1 MSKPC
6 IGIIGAGKVG
16 SEVANKIMQNR
27 LGDCLLFDT
36 SIGLAQARALDLSH
50 SASVSDTHVKITA
63 CDSFSELKRCNV
75 IVVTAGLPR
84 KEGMSR
90 DDLFSVNLAAIKDV
104 GENIRRYATD
114 AIVIMVTNPLDTM
127 SYALWRISGLPSN
140 HIIGM
145 AGELDSSRFKH
156 YISVETNVAPGS
168 IETLVLGSHGD
179 LMVPLVSHTH
189 IRSTPLTRLLSM
201 EKIQIITE
209 KTRDAGGE
217 IVKLS
222 GNGSGFY
229 AAASCIVEMVNS
241 IINDKKKILCCSVKT
256 LGEYE
261 LEPLYIG
268 LPAVIGKN
276 GVENIIQLDL
286 PPDESKLLSSAAEHL
301 IAMQVKTDALLS
313 VINEVD
319 KERP

>member
-1 MSKPC
+1 MNKPC
-6 IGIIGAGKVG
+6 IGIVGAGKVG

-27 LGDCLLFDT
+27 LGDCILFDA

-50 SASVSDTHVKITA
+50 SASALDTHVKITA
-63 CDSFSELKRCNV
+63 CDSYSELKKCGV

-90 DDLFSVNLAAIKDV
+90 DDLFSVNLAVIKEV
-104 GENIRRYATD
+104 AENIRKHAAD

-127 SYALWRISGLPSN
+127 SYALWRTSGLPSN

-156 YISVETNVAPGS
+156 YISVETNVDPCS
-168 IETLVLGSHGD
+168 VETLVLGSHGD

-189 IRSTPLTRLLSM
+189 VRSTPLTSMLSM
-201 EKIQIITE
+201 EKIRVIAE

-229 AAASCIVEMVNS
+229 AAASCIVEMINS

-256 LGEYE
+256 SGEYE
-261 LEPLYIG
+261 LDSLYIG

-276 GVENIIQLDL
+276 GVEKIVKLNL
-286 PPDESKLLSSAAEHL
+286 PPDESKLLRSAAQHL
-301 IAMQVKTDALLS
+301 IAMQVKTDTLL
-313 VINEVD
+313 
-319 KERP
+319 

>member
-1 MSKPC
+1 MTKTC

-16 SEVANKIMQNR
+16 SETANKIMHYN
-27 LGDCLLFDT
+27 LADCILFDE

-50 SASVSDTHVKITA
+50 SASTSGTHVKITA

-84 KEGMSR
+84 KEGMCR
-90 DDLFSVNLAAIKDV
+90 DDLFNVNLSIIKEVAD
-104 GENIRRYATD
+104 NIKRYAKD

-127 SYALWRISGLPSN
+127 SYALWRLTGLPSN

-145 AGELDSSRFKH
+145 AGELDSARFRH
-156 YISVETNVAPGS
+156 YISIETNVDSGS

-179 LMVPLVSHTH
+179 LMIPLVSHTH
-189 IRSTPLTRLLSM
+189 IRSTPLTALLPE
-201 EKIQIITE
+201 EKIRIIAE
-209 KTRDAGGE
+209 KTRDAGGT

-229 AAASCIVEMVNS
+229 AAASCITEMINS

-256 LGEYE
+256 SGEYD
-261 LEPLYIG
+261 LDSVYIG
-268 LPAVIGKN
+268 LPTVLGKN
-276 GVENIIQLDL
+276 GVEKIMQLNL
-286 PPDESKLLSSAAEHL
+286 PPDESDLLKNAAQHL
-301 IAMQVKTDALLS
+301 IAMQVKTDTLLS
-313 VINEVD
+313 VMN
-319 KERP
+319 

>member
-1 MSKPC
+1 MNKPC
-6 IGIIGAGKVG
+6 IGIVGAGKVG
-16 SEVANKIMQNR
+16 SEVANKIMHNR
-27 LGDCLLFDT
+27 LGNCILFDA

-63 CDSFSELKRCNV
+63 CDSFSELKRCDV
-75 IVVTAGLPR
+75 IVVTAGAPR

-90 DDLFSVNLAAIKDV
+90 DDLFNVNLAVVREVA
-104 GENIRRYATD
+104 ENIRRYAAD

-145 AGELDSSRFKH
+145 AGELDGARFKH
-156 YISVETNVAPGS
+156 YISTEANIDPGS

-179 LMVPLVSHTH
+179 LMVPLVSHTY
-189 IRSTPLTRLLSM
+189 IRSTPLTALLPQ
-201 EKIQIITE
+201 EKISIIAE

-241 IINDKKKILCCSVKT
+241 IINDKKKILCCSVKSA
-256 LGEYE
+256 GEYG
-261 LEPLYIG
+261 LDSLFIG

-276 GVENIIQLDL
+276 GIENIIQLNL
-286 PPDESKLLSSAAEHL
+286 PPVETELLRNAAQHL
-301 IAMQVKTDALLS
+301 IAMQDKTDSLLRM
-313 VINEVD
+313 IN
-319 KERP
+319 